1 VIIDVFAPHA
11 LGMKNLE
18 LPAKHSQAF
27 SGFNINLS
35 TINKESFT
43 AFYGR

>member
-1 VIIDVFAPHA
+1 VF
-11 LGMKNLE
+11 GMKGLE

-27 SGFNINLS
+27 LGFDINL
-35 TINKESFT
+35 NAVGKASFT